1 MPLVSRNQDEFFQVK
16 RFSEKRN
23 MLRIA
28 VQSKGR
34 LYEDTMALLAEA
46 GIKVS
51 SSKRTLLVQSSN
63 FPVEV
68 LYLRD
73 DDIPQSVASGVADLG
88 IVGENEYEER
98 HEDAAIIR
106 RLGFSK
112 CRLSLAIPKN
122 VNYTGL
128 KWFEGKKIA
137 TPYPGILRRFMEK
150 QHIAADIHVIT
161 GSGEI
166 SPGIGLADAIFDI
179 VSSGSTLI
187 SNNLTEVETVM
198 QSEALLIGNK
208 RMSDEKR
215 LVLDEL
221 LFRIQAVKD
230 AEDKKYVLMNVPTA
244 KVQEVVSI
252 LPGAKSPTVMPLATE
267 GWSSVHTV
275 IDEKRFWEIIRQLKD
290 LGAQGILV
298 VPIEKMIL

>member
-1 MPLVSRNQDEFFQVK
+1 
-16 RFSEKRN
+16 

-34 LYEDTMALLAEA
+34 LFEDTMALLSEA

-63 FPVEV
+63 FPVEI

-73 DDIPQSVASGVADLG
+73 DDIPQSVATGVADLG
-88 IVGENEYEER
+88 IVGQNEFEER
-98 HEDAAIIR
+98 QEDAVVIR
-106 RLGFSK
+106 PLGFSK
-112 CRLSLAIPKN
+112 CRLSLAIPKA

-137 TPYPGILRRFMEK
+137 TSYPGILRRFMQK
-150 QHIAADIHVIT
+150 NNIAADIHVIT
-161 GSGEI
+161 GSVEI

-179 VSSGSTLI
+179 VSSGSTLV
-187 SNNLTEVETVM
+187 SNNLAEEEVVM
-198 QSEALLIGNK
+198 KSEALLIGHK
-208 RMSDEKR
+208 QMSEEKKA
-215 LVLDEL
+215 VLDEL
-221 LFRIQAVKD
+221 LFRIEAVKN
-230 AEDKKYVLMNVPTA
+230 AEDKKYVLMNVPTD
-244 KVQEVVSI
+244 KVKAVVDI
-252 LPGAKSPTVMPLATE
+252 LPGAKSPTVMPLATD